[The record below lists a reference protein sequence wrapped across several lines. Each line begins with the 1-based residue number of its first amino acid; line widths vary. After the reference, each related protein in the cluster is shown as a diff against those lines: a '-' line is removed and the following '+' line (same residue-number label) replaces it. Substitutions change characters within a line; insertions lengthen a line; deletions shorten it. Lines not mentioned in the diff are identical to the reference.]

1 MEKELK
7 AILQERGRSIFADP
21 DTLMGLLKE
30 QGCADGQIMTLG
42 LVLKACPSAV
52 NMLQQTQITEAES
65 NVLVSAVVNQT
76 GLSVTA
82 VRRILNTMMTAADI
96 KSTWTPK
103 LLAFERRPQKNLTT
117 LTPEEAEMLTELERA
132 LRLPNVSSETIHD
145 LDELSKKG
153 SVRASYLLGEYFKKI
168 DDEKGTITGR
178 QYFQRAARL
187 GYGPANGALA
197 DYMLRSNK
205 RKNMAT
211 AAACFEDPTSI
222 TGHHGRPWKI
232 LAEQLLS
239 YREENKKRTGQMI
252 LLQLLFLA
260 LTVALLSFGMLGA
273 GVFGILALV
282 AQVASLLY
290 LCYAAVFGPY
300 FSCKVPGYALLI
312 SWLALVLA
320 LL

>member
-153 SVRASYLLGEYFKKI
+153 SVRAFYEHAFRLFGVTLNGF
-168 DDEKGTITGR
+168 TGCINLHYA
-178 QYFQRAARL
+178 QNFLKERL
-187 GYGPANGALA
+187 RFAGGFSIFIYGGLNNNG
-197 DYMLRSNK
+197 
-205 RKNMAT
+205 
-211 AAACFEDPTSI
+211 
-222 TGHHGRPWKI
+222 
-232 LAEQLLS
+232 LS
-239 YREENKKRTGQMI
+239 
-252 LLQLLFLA
+252 LFPGFL
-260 LTVALLSFGMLGA
+260 
-273 GVFGILALV
+273 VFI
-282 AQVASLLY
+282 
-290 LCYAAVFGPY
+290 P
-300 FSCKVPGYALLI
+300 
-312 SWLALVLA
+312 
-320 LL
+320 